1 MERIGR
7 KMILDNVWK
16 GMNEPR
22 LRARGA
28 AGFMTLHKDMSMT
41 RSRDDRD
48 GVVRESADA
57 SFWNP
62 VVHTNMFRVLS
73 VRSLAVRLSSVC
85 ELNSCIY
92 SPSPHRATRWE
103 EIVCGLRSKARQDR
117 GAVCNHLRIILLNTH
132 VCMRLVKLL

>member
-1 MERIGR
+1 
-7 KMILDNVWK
+7 
-16 GMNEPR
+16 
-22 LRARGA
+22 
-28 AGFMTLHKDMSMT
+28 MT

-132 VCMRLVKLL
+132 VCMRLVKLLYKCSNCAGELSAGTTEPEQYSEDVIVRHLRRTI